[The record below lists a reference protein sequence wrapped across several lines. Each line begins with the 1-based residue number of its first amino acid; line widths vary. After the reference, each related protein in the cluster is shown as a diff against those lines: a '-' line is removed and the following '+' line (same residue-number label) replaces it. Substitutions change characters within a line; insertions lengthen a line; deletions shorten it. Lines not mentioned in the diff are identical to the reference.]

1 MINEFVVI
9 DVMNEA
15 MIKTL
20 SQKKENCEENIKI
33 REYLKDEAF
42 FFKTDKENAY
52 RVLKNVGVKEE
63 NISSVYNKLVSQNMF
78 YELINRGKINKD
90 ESDLVVKYEDIKSS
104 KDIFKK
110 KN

>member
-1 MINEFVVI
+1 MINEFIVI